1 MNIDDILN
9 VVSNYSNIENEEL
22 AIVYKQLGDITQ
34 QFNVKTISQNEYF
47 ELIHDL
53 NTERAIIETAA
64 DYEAKVQLKIIIEAA
79 LAIASVAAKAI

>member
-34 QFNVKTISQNEYF
+34 QFDVKTISQNEYF

-64 DYEAKVQLKIIIEAA
+64 DYEAKVQLKIVIEAA

>member
-9 VVSNYSNIENEEL
+9 VISNYSVIENEEL
-22 AIVYKQLGDITQ
+22 AIVFKQLGDITQ
-34 QFNVKTISQNEYF
+34 QFDIKTISPNEYF
-47 ELIHDL
+47 ELLHDI

-79 LAIASVAAKAI
+79 LAIASAAASAL